1 MDQDDSFRIEAEAAR
16 ALAEWKALFAEEV
29 ATKAKELAKKS
40 DASGVV
46 TLDHYRAAASLA
58 VQVLTTA
65 IQDTDCNDGRQEA
78 A

>member
-1 MDQDDSFRIEAEAAR
+1 MDQHDSFRIQADAAR

-46 TLDHYRAAASLA
+46 TLDHYRGAASLA
-58 VQVLTTA
+58 VQVLITA
-65 IQDTDCNDGRQEA
+65 IQDTDCNDGRQKA

>member
-1 MDQDDSFRIEAEAAR
+1 MDQDDSFRIQAEAAR

-29 ATKAKELAKKS
+29 AAKAKELAKKS
-40 DASGVV
+40 NAPGVI
-46 TLDHYRAAASLA
+46 TLDHYREAASLA

-65 IQDTDCNDGRQEA
+65 IQDTNCNDGRQEA